1 MIDHLTEQQ
10 ERIVRCIR
18 EWVAETG
25 EYPTIR
31 EIGAAVGLR
40 SPSSVLY
47 HLRRMEAQGIVVHD
61 GRRQRSYRLSG

>member
-1 MIDHLTEQQ
+1 MIDHLTERQ

-25 EYPTIR
+25 EYPTVR
-31 EIGAAVGLR
+31 EIGAGVGLS

-47 HLRRMEAQGIVVHD
+47 HLRRMEAQGILVHD
-61 GRRQRSYRLSG
+61 DRRQRSYRPAG

>member
-1 MIDHLTEQQ
+1 MIDHLTERQ

-25 EYPTIR
+25 EYPTVR
-31 EIGAAVGLR
+31 EIGAGVGLR

-47 HLRRMEAQGIVVHD
+47 HLRRMEAQGVVVHD
-61 GRRQRSYRLSG
+61 DRRQRSYRLTG

>member
-1 MIDHLTEQQ
+1 MIDYLTERQ
-10 ERIVRCIR
+10 ERIVRYIR

-31 EIGAAVGLR
+31 EIGAGVGLS

-47 HLRRMEAQGIVVHD
+47 QLRRMEARGVVVRDD
-61 GRRQRSYRLSG
+61 GRQRSYRLGS

>member
-1 MIDHLTEQQ
+1 MNDHLTERQ

-25 EYPTIR
+25 EYPTVR
-31 EIGAAVGLR
+31 EIGAGVGLS

-47 HLRRMEAQGIVVHD
+47 HLRRMEARGVVVRDD
-61 GRRQRSYRLSG
+61 GRQRSYRLSG